1 MRYPDPPRVPRPA
14 AIVRG
19 FLGAKVED
27 LFGDLPS
34 AVRAANADIRP
45 AIAILR
51 ARARHLEQN
60 NDYAAAYLMA
70 GRRNVVGPSGIG
82 LQMKIMQEK
91 PDRKGQPQPDVMAN
105 RLIEQAWDRWS
116 KPGVATVDGMGWR
129 KAQLLAWT
137 VLRRDGELLVRLVK
151 GYPGND
157 VRFAIEFIDVDR
169 LDANL
174 NVARNAQ
181 SSAGFGGA
189 NKADGN
195 EIRMGV
201 ERDGYGK
208 AVAYH
213 ILADHPADDMGWTW
227 NGQRYVR
234 IPAVEMIHVYDRK
247 WINAARGVTRF
258 ATSIR
263 TMQTMGGYVEAEV
276 VAARVASSKMGFYT
290 EQTAGDAPQ
299 GEKKNAAG
307 EPVQEVSPGQFERLP
322 PGLDFK
328 PFDPQHP
335 TTAFDSFIKA
345 MLRGSSAGLGVSY
358 HELSHDLSSANYS
371 SLRQG
376 ALGDQDEWR
385 QDQNDLIE
393 EFCQPVFEAWLSMA
407 LLTQTVTLPVSKFD
421 KFNAATWRPRGWSWV
436 DPKSE
441 MAANGDALDRKLTS
455 HRRICAQNGIDFEE
469 LLDEIAQDQALAAA
483 KGVDLSPP
491 NPKPLSMPDEGA
503 PNNQGNGP

>member
-1 MRYPDPPRVPRPA
+1 M
-14 AIVRG
+14 
-19 FLGAKVED
+19 
-27 LFGDLPS
+27 
-34 AVRAANADIRP
+34 
-45 AIAILR
+45 
-51 ARARHLEQN
+51 
-60 NDYAAAYLMA
+60 
-70 GRRNVVGPSGIG
+70 
-82 LQMKIMQEK
+82 
-91 PDRKGQPQPDVMAN
+91 
-105 RLIEQAWDRWS
+105 
-116 KPGVATVDGMGWR
+116 
-129 KAQLLAWT
+129 
-137 VLRRDGELLVRLVK
+137 
-151 GYPGND
+151 
-157 VRFAIEFIDVDR
+157 
-169 LDANL
+169 
-174 NVARNAQ
+174 
-181 SSAGFGGA
+181 
-189 NKADGN
+189 
-195 EIRMGV
+195 
-201 ERDGYGK
+201 
-208 AVAYH
+208 
-213 ILADHPADDMGWTW
+213 
-227 NGQRYVR
+227 
-234 IPAVEMIHVYDRK
+234 
-247 WINAARGVTRF
+247 
-258 ATSIR
+258 
-263 TMQTMGGYVEAEV
+263 
-276 VAARVASSKMGFYT
+276 
-290 EQTAGDAPQ
+290 
-299 GEKKNAAG
+299 
-307 EPVQEVSPGQFERLP
+307 QEVSPGQFERLP